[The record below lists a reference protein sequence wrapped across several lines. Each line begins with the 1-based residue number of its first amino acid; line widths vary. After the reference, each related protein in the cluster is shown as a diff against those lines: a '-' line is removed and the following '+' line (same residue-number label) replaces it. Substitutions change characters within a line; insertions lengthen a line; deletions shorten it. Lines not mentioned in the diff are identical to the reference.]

1 MILSTDLQKIK
12 VLIFD
17 IDGTLTDGRAAY
29 LDGGEE
35 IKFFDHH
42 DMHWLKMAVR
52 AGLTVGTL
60 SAADAPAN
68 RSVPCRTGF
77 SSSMMSPLA
86 PPGW

>member
-1 MILSTDLQKIK
+1 MILSADLKKIK

-17 IDGTLTDGRAAY
+17 VDGTLTDGRAAY
-29 LDGGEE
+29 LSNGEE

-60 SAADAPAN
+60 SAANATAN
-68 RSVPCRTGF
+68 KMVPEMLNLCEKNENIRSTI
-77 SSSMMSPLA
+77 S
-86 PPGW
+86 